1 MSIFYGTGVA
11 MVTPFLEDGSV
22 DYNALEK
29 TIEHLIGGK
38 VEYIVV
44 MGTTAESAT
53 LTSKEKDEIFE
64 FTAKITN
71 NRVPLMAG
79 IGGNNT
85 AEIVEAV
92 RNFDLDGYKAVL
104 SVVPYYNKPNQEGIY
119 QHYKA
124 VAEASTLP
132 ILLYNVPGRTGVT
145 MSAET
150 TLRLANSVKNILGVK
165 EASGSFDIFNE
176 IAANKPKDFLLISG
190 DDPVTLPM
198 MALGAVGIISVIGN
212 AVPAQLS
219 TMVRKCLAG
228 DFKGAHGAHFS
239 LLEFTRLCFA
249 EGNPAGVKAGMQV
262 LGICKDNLRLP
273 LVKVTDSTRSKIES
287 EIKKI
292 TAKDYSLEY

>member
-1 MSIFYGTGVA
+1 
-11 MVTPFLEDGSV
+11 
-22 DYNALEK
+22 
-29 TIEHLIGGK
+29 
-38 VEYIVV
+38 
-44 MGTTAESAT
+44 
-53 LTSKEKDEIFE
+53 
-64 FTAKITN
+64 
-71 NRVPLMAG
+71 MAG

-92 RNFDLDGYKAVL
+92 SEFDLEGYHAVL

-124 VAEASTLP
+124 VAEASKLP

-150 TLRLANSVKNILGVK
+150 TLRLANNVKNILGVK

-176 IAANKPKDFLLISG
+176 IAAHKPKDFLLISG

-212 AVPAQLS
+212 AIPAQLS
-219 TMVRKCLAG
+219 AMVRKCLAG
-228 DFKGAHGAHFS
+228 DFKGAQEAHFS
-239 LLEFTRLCFA
+239 FLEFTRLCFA

-262 LGICKDNLRLP
+262 LGICEDNLRLP
-273 LVKVTDSTRSKIES
+273 LVKVTDATRSKIIT

-292 TAKDYSLEY
+292 TA

>member
-53 LTSKEKDEIFE
+53 LSDEEKKQIFE

-92 RNFDLDGYKAVL
+92 SEFDLEGYHAVL

-124 VAEASTLP
+124 VAEASKLP

-150 TLRLANSVKNILGVK
+150 TLRLANNVKNILGVK

-176 IAANKPKDFLLISG
+176 IAAHKPKDFLLISG

-212 AVPAQLS
+212 AIPAQLS
-219 TMVRKCLAG
+219 AMVRKCLAG
-228 DFKGAHGAHFS
+228 DFKGAQEAHFS
-239 LLEFTRLCFA
+239 FLEFTRLCFA
-249 EGNPAGVKAGMQV
+249 DGNPAGVKAGMQV
-262 LGICKDNLRLP
+262 LGICEDNLRLP
-273 LVKVTDSTRSKIES
+273 LVKVTDATRSKIIT

-292 TAKDYSLEY
+292 TA

>member
-29 TIEHLIGGK
+29 TIEHLIAGK

-44 MGTTAESAT
+44 LGTTAESAT
-53 LTSKEKDEIFE
+53 LTDKEKKDIFE
-64 FTAKITN
+64 FSAKVTN
-71 NRVPLMAG
+71 NRIPLMAG

-85 AEIVEAV
+85 AEIVAAV
-92 RNFDLDGYKAVL
+92 SEFDLPGYKAVL

-124 VAEASTLP
+124 VAEASKLP
-132 ILLYNVPGRTGVT
+132 ILLYNVPGRTGVS

-150 TLRLANSVKNILGVK
+150 TLRLANNVKNILGVK
-165 EASGSFDIFNE
+165 EASGSFDIFNQ

-190 DDPVTLPM
+190 DDPITLPM
-198 MALGAVGIISVIGN
+198 IALGAVGIISVIGN

-219 TMVRKCLAG
+219 AMVRKCLAG
-228 DFKGAHGAHFS
+228 DFKGAQQAHFS
-239 LLEFTRLCFA
+239 FLPFTKLCFL

-262 LGICKDNLRLP
+262 LGICDDNLRLP
-273 LVKVTDSTRSKIES
+273 LVKVSDETRLKIAS

-292 TAKDYSLEY
+292 TTQ

>member
-29 TIEHLIGGK
+29 TIEHLINGK

-53 LTSKEKDEIFE
+53 LTKEEKKEIFE

-92 RNFDLDGYKAVL
+92 NEFDLPGYKAIL
-104 SVVPYYNKPNQEGIY
+104 SVVPYYNKPNQEGIF

-124 VAEASTLP
+124 VADASKLP

-150 TLRLANSVKNILGVK
+150 TLRLAKVKNILGVK
-165 EASGSFDIFNE
+165 EASGNFDIFNE
-176 IAANKPKDFLLISG
+176 VAAHKPKDFLLISG

-219 TMVRKCLAG
+219 DMVRKCLAG
-228 DFKGAHGAHFS
+228 DFKGAHEAHFS
-239 LLEFTRLCFA
+239 FLEFTRLCFV
-249 EGNPAGVKAGMQV
+249 EGNPAGVKAGMQE

-273 LVKVTDSTRSKIES
+273 LVKVSDSTRSKIES

-292 TAKDYSLEY
+292 IA

>member
-1 MSIFYGTGVA
+1 MTSFYGTGVA
-11 MVTPFLEDGSV
+11 MVTPFLEDKSI
-22 DYNALEK
+22 DFNALEQ
-29 TIEHLIGGK
+29 TIEHLINGK

-44 MGTTAESAT
+44 LGTTAESAT
-53 LTSKEKDEIFE
+53 LTDQEKKQVFE

-71 NRVPLMAG
+71 KRIPLMAG

-85 AEIVEAV
+85 AEIVKAV
-92 RNFDLDGYKAVL
+92 SDFNLDGYQAIL

-124 VAEASTLP
+124 VAEASKLP

-150 TLRLANSVKNILGVK
+150 TLRLANNVKNILGTK

-176 IAANKPKDFLLISG
+176 IAAKKPEGFLLISG

-198 MALGAVGIISVIGN
+198 IAIGAAGIISVIGN
-212 AVPAQLS
+212 AIPLHLS
-219 TMVRKCLAG
+219 NMVRHCLKG
-228 DFKGAHGAHFS
+228 DFKAAQPAHFS
-239 LLEFTRLCFA
+239 FLEFTRLCFT
-249 EGNPAGVKAGMQV
+249 EGNPAGVKAAMQE
-262 LGICKDNLRLP
+262 LGLIKNNLRLP
-273 LVKVTDSTRSKIES
+273 LVIVSEETRSKIAT

-292 TAKDYSLEY
+292 VS